1 MINKY
6 QMGLKAVLEERGL
19 NPKIEVCS
27 QLTHYLA
34 STKINPDKVELRSIL
49 KTRDPQPESLA
60 QSFKNEMQSG
70 GMGGRL
76 YSESLGNILAV
87 HLLRHYCAFR
97 PSLQEYKG
105 RLSRYNSLLDREI
118 RLTDLAAVAGMSE
131 YHFSRLFKQSMG
143 MAPYQYVIQQQV
155 EQAKRLLK
163 QRDGAVASVA
173 HECGFKSQSH
183 LSRHFRQLT
192 SVTPQ
197 KYQQQ

>member
-1 MINKY
+1 M
-6 QMGLKAVLEERGL
+6 
-19 NPKIEVCS
+19 
-27 QLTHYLA
+27 THYLRQTA
-34 STKINPDKVELRSIL
+34 AETGCLNPDKVELRSIL
-49 KTRDPQPESLA
+49 KTRDPQLESLA

-87 HLLRHYCAFR
+87 HLLRHYCDF
-97 PSLQEYKG
+97 PPNLQEYKG
-105 RLSRYNSLLDREI
+105 GLSRYNSLLDREI
-118 RLTDLAAVAGMSE
+118 MLTDLAAVAGMSE

-192 SVTPQ
+192 GVTPQ

>member
-1 MINKY
+1 M
-6 QMGLKAVLEERGL
+6 
-19 NPKIEVCS
+19 
-27 QLTHYLA
+27 THYLRQTA
-34 STKINPDKVELRSIL
+34 AETGCLNPDKVELRSIL
-49 KTRDPQPESLA
+49 KTRDPQLESLA

-118 RLTDLAAVAGMSE
+118 KLTDLAAVAGMSE

-163 QRDGAVASVA
+163 QRDGQLPALPMSAVLKA
-173 HECGFKSQSH
+173 K
-183 LSRHFRQLT
+183 
-192 SVTPQ
+192 VTLADTFANSLV
-197 KYQQQ
+197 